1 MENITGAH
9 LENNLLQRYDK
20 KKTPED
26 GTGTYI
32 ERVTIPTLKML
43 KRFLDELVIDKKFN
57 NAEEL
62 KAVLEKWPIY
72 AEINNLGLE
81 KYWKQLSFDETSR
94 AIFFPTESG
103 EKFVVA
109 RIKDFVEPIET
120 EEIPE

>member
-9 LENNLLQRYDK
+9 LESKLLQRYDK

-43 KRFLDELVIDKKFN
+43 KRFLDELVIDKKFS

-62 KAVLEKWPIY
+62 EAVLKKWPEF

-81 KYWKQLSFDETSR
+81 KYWKQLSFDGSNKS
-94 AIFFPTESG
+94 IFFPTEDG
-103 EKFVVA
+103 GQFIVA
-109 RIKDFVEPIET
+109 LIKDFIET
-120 EEIPE
+120 EETLE

>member
-9 LENNLLQRYDK
+9 LESKLLQKYDK

-62 KAVLEKWPIY
+62 EAILKKWPEF
-72 AEINNLGLE
+72 AEINSLGLE
-81 KYWKQLSFDETSR
+81 KYWKQLSFDESSR
-94 AIFFPTESG
+94 SIFFPTEDG
-103 EKFVVA
+103 GKFIVA
-109 RIKDFVEPIET
+109 LIKDFVEAEET
-120 EEIPE
+120 PK

>member
-9 LENNLLQRYDK
+9 LESKLLQKYDK

-62 KAVLEKWPIY
+62 EAI
-72 AEINNLGLE
+72 LE
-81 KYWKQLSFDETSR
+81 KYWKQLSFDESSR
-94 AIFFPTESG
+94 SIFFPTEDG
-103 EKFVVA
+103 GKFIVA
-109 RIKDFVEPIET
+109 LIKDFVEAEET
-120 EEIPE
+120 PK